1 MVHSG
6 LLEHVMVMRGQP
18 LFVLREAT
26 IGTVSFSFG
35 LQERDCHMVTI
46 QHGLCRKMI

>member
-18 LFVLREAT
+18 FSVLREAT

-35 LQERDCHMVTI
+35 L
-46 QHGLCRKMI
+46 